1 MHYLQPSDGGTYCLL
16 FLLFLHHAPTPT
28 NAQGALHLQLAS
40 DCTVC
45 ITVDSAEGEF
55 AVLQKGDCQTT
66 APRDKLW
73 LMAQDASAGGGWW
86 CLEDNPNLCVEEGGT
101 LLLSAES
108 ETSPYQQF
116 AFTEALRSKT
126 GGLIIGGESDDCV
139 TMVTGG
145 VLMNDC
151 AADGDAP
158 ARQLWKA
165 VDNGAPLCPDVE
177 DSGGNAGGGGG
188 GGFIGDETTLS
199 DPSRILMYLENDCDR
214 CIGVEVAEAGSPLK
228 LMSCT
233 DTPGIFTLWSFDLLV
248 GSSIAQSVCLE
259 SYPDLCIVETMDE
272 ESNEIQL
279 RLGFRPKSAYIM
291 NKFID
296 DQIESLE
303 EVGNCISFFGGD
315 TIGLDKCSTFKS
327 GQYWSKQVSILF
339 DFHIF
344 LLVYNSWP
352 YLFRSNLTFHSFILQ
367 GEDFWTRQCG
377 YAPITT
383 PRPTAKP
390 TRGPAPP
397 SPMSEEVPWWTILL
411 VIFGVFL
418 VGMAV
423 YYLASFYLASKR
435 HRMDRARTSS
445 RLSRQSDQSPEE
457 IHSMTQAE
465 IS

>member
-1 MHYLQPSDGGTYCLL
+1 MPSFGGIALLLL
-16 FLLFLHHAPTPT
+16 FVHHAPTPT
-28 NAQGALHLQLAS
+28 NARGALHLQLAS

-45 ITVDSAEGEF
+45 ITVDATAGEF
-55 AVLQKGDCQTT
+55 AVLQKGDCRST
-66 APRDKLW
+66 PSRDKTW

-86 CLEDNPNLCVEEGGT
+86 CLEDNPTLCVEEGGT

-165 VDNGAPLCPDVE
+165 VDRGAPLCPDGNE
-177 DSGGNAGGGGG
+177 DGGGAVGGGGGG
-188 GGFIGDETTLS
+188 GGFIGDETTLP
-199 DPSRILMYLENDCDR
+199 DPSRILMFLENDCDR
-214 CIGVEVAEAGSPLK
+214 CIGVDVAEAGSPLK

-233 DTPGIFTLWSFDLLV
+233 DTPGILTLWSFDLLV

-259 SYPDLCIVETMDE
+259 SNPDLCIVESRDE
-272 ESNEIQL
+272 DDRNNEIQL
-279 RLGFRPKSAYIM
+279 RLRFRPKSAYIM

-315 TIGLDKCSTFKS
+315 SIGLDKCSTFKS
-327 GQYWSKQVSILF
+327 GQYWTK
-339 DFHIF
+339 
-344 LLVYNSWP
+344 
-352 YLFRSNLTFHSFILQ
+352 Q
-367 GEDFWTRQCG
+367 GETFWTRQCG
-377 YAPITT
+377 NAPITT

-390 TRGPAPP
+390 TGRARGPAPP
-397 SPMSEEVPWWTILL
+397 SPLSEEVPWWTMML
-411 VIFGVFL
+411 VVVGALL

-423 YYLASFYLASKR
+423 YYLASLYLAGKR
-435 HRMDRARTSS
+435 HRMDRGRRTSSS
-445 RLSRQSDQSPEE
+445 RLSRQSEQSPDEE